1 MRRWILLAAAAVLAA
16 TGCSEVGSVPT
27 AQSIAGLSPSGT
39 VRLTE
44 TFAVG
49 AGYGS
54 GTLRFQGKTYP
65 FQLVGSIVGGF
76 GAEKIEAAGDVYKLD
91 KLADFPGVYSQGN
104 GAAGLNTSSKGDLWL
119 GNKAGVVI
127 HLTGTQSGGSL
138 SLGRDE
144 VYIKMSN

>member
-1 MRRWILLAAAAVLAA
+1 MFHRLLAAAALLSVAA
-16 TGCSEVGSVPT
+16 CADIAPVPT
-27 AQSIAGLSPSGT
+27 SQSVAGLTPSGT

-54 GTLRFQGKTYP
+54 GSLRFQGKTYP

-76 GAEKIEAAGDVYKLD
+76 GAEKIEAAGDVYKLTSI
-91 KLADFPGVYSQGN
+91 AAFPGVYTQGT
-104 GAAGLNTSSKGDLWL
+104 GTAGLNTSNRGDLWL
-119 GNKAGVVI
+119 ENKAGVI
-127 HLTGTQSGGSL
+127 MHLTGTQSGGAL

-144 VYIKMSN
+144 VYIKMAN